1 MLTLSSRYY
10 IIYLKKE
17 VRTSNKNKK
26 EAFYMVLHYLEN
38 GSITMK
44 LNIGGKIFN
53 EFFYSEVEYKK
64 FILSL

>member
-1 MLTLSSRYY
+1 
-10 IIYLKKE
+10 
-17 VRTSNKNKK
+17 
-26 EAFYMVLHYLEN
+26 MVLHYLEN

-53 EFFYSEVEYKK
+53 KFFYSEVEYKK